1 MSRFRALPYAKALLE
16 VMRADHPDRLQSVT
30 EDLERMAA
38 AIETVP
44 EFGQVLVTPAVDPE
58 AKTAI
63 LDQVLDNLEINEP
76 VRRFMHVVQ
85 KNFRM
90 QHMRDIATAYR
101 DLVDR
106 ELGRTRAR
114 IEVAT
119 TYDETDRRRIAEVM
133 SAVMGATVVADFVH
147 NPDLLAGF
155 KVRVGSKVFDG
166 SLVGQV
172 DRLSRQT
179 VIEQE

>member
-16 VMRADHPDRLQSVT
+16 VVRDQQPGRT
-30 EDLERMAA
+30 EAVISELEALAA
-38 AIETVP
+38 ALETVP
-44 EFGQVLVTPAVDPE
+44 DFERVLVTPMVDPDT
-58 AKTAI
+58 KTAI
-63 LDQVLDNLEINEP
+63 LDKVLDSIGITEP
-76 VRRFMHVVQ
+76 VRRFAHVVQ
-85 KNFRM
+85 RHYRM
-90 QHMRDIATAYR
+90 QHIRDIATAYR

-119 TYDETDRRRIAEVM
+119 AYDDADRQRIAKAM
-133 SAVMGATVVADFVH
+133 SSILGATVVADFVH

-155 KVRVGSKVFDG
+155 RIQVGSKVFDG

-172 DRLSRQT
+172 NRLSRQT
-179 VIEQE
+179 VIEQG

>member
-16 VMRADHPDRLQSVT
+16 VMKTDHPDRMQPVT
-30 EDLERMAA
+30 EDLEGMAT

-44 EFGQVLVTPAVDPE
+44 EFEQVLVTPAVDPE
-58 AKTAI
+58 SKTAI
-63 LDQVLDNLEINEP
+63 LDGVMDSLGITEP

-85 KNFRM
+85 KNYRM

-106 ELGRTRAR
+106 ALGRTRAR

-119 TYDETDRRRIAEVM
+119 TYDEADRRRIAEVM

-155 KVRVGSKVFDG
+155 KVQVGSKVFDG

-179 VIEQE
+179 ASEQE

>member
-1 MSRFRALPYAKALLE
+1 MSRFRAQPYAKALIE
-16 VMRADHPDRLQSVT
+16 VVRESHPDRKPAVVA
-30 EDLERMAA
+30 ELEAVAA
-38 AIETVP
+38 ALETVP
-44 EFGQVLVTPAVDPE
+44 EFDRVMVTPTVDTE
-58 AKTAI
+58 TKTVI
-63 LDQVLDNLEINEP
+63 LDRVLDALGVVEP
-76 VRRFMHVVQ
+76 VRRFVHVVQ
-85 KNFRM
+85 RNYRL

-119 TYDETDRRRIAEVM
+119 AYDEAERRRIAEAM
-133 SAVMGATVVADFVH
+133 SAVIGATVVADFVH

-155 KVRVGSKVFDG
+155 KVQVGSKVFDG

-179 VIEQE
+179 VIEQG